1 MQLQKYLIKLIIPLK
16 WLLKLQTKIL
26 NIKNVKILMILL
38 FQIMSNKTLNF
49 LIIKL
54 QYKKNQAAQ
63 KHKKKM
69 RYYFQELKFYN
80 KNLIQ

>member
-63 KHKKKM
+63 KYKKKM